1 MLKVEKW
8 LKRFCGKNSA
18 VALLALSV
26 TAQCTKDS
34 KFAVRISQGHRVQ
47 NCQFQPILLYLALF
61 QPGSVS
67 FKMAGLNKCENGKD
81 LVQNCRRSTSF
92 QIIKPF

>member
-8 LKRFCGKNSA
+8 LKKFCGKNSA

-34 KFAVRISQGHRVQ
+34 KFAVRISEGHRVQ
-47 NCQFQPILLYLALF
+47 NFKF
-61 QPGSVS
+61 PGRVS
-67 FKMAGLNKCENGKD
+67 SNGRQVSKW
-81 LVQNCRRSTSF
+81 
-92 QIIKPF
+92 